1 MPFFFDRVTA
11 MLRLVL
17 ITLCVA
23 FAVAPA
29 ASQTP
34 DPFREQAEV
43 AVHGP
48 DRTGKD
54 GPMASVGMDLAML
67 YYRYRSHTLE
77 ASDPGPF
84 EAPPSMPVQD
94 GGVVIDAVASGEA
107 AALRTDLDRL
117 GLTNGATAGR
127 VVSGRIP
134 ILALEQVAGLSS
146 LQSARPS
153 YRRTSTPSNA
163 PPVDAPPQRGTP
175 EATPASDTS
184 APDVSD
190 APESASASPDP
201 STPSNSTDAGPSNA
215 RVEAQ
220 SDPPDDTVAALD
232 AETPNDPPE
241 TPIGIGVLALLLVF
255 VGGAVFALY
264 VVRRRKE

>member
-1 MPFFFDRVTA
+1 

-17 ITLCVA
+17 ISLCVA
-23 FAVAPA
+23 FAAAPA

-84 EAPPSMPVQD
+84 EAPASMPVQD

-107 AALRTDLDRL
+107 AALRADLDRL

-134 ILALEQVAGLSS
+134 ILALEQVAGLST

-163 PPVDAPPQRGTP
+163 PPVDAPPQRAAP
-175 EATPASDTS
+175 DQAPASDTS
-184 APDVSD
+184 ATDVSN

-201 STPSNSTDAGPSNA
+201 ATAPDSTDARVSDA
-215 RVEAQ
+215 RAGEQ
-220 SDPPDDTVAALD
+220 SGPPDDAGGATE
-232 AETPNDPPE
+232 AEIPNDPPE
-241 TPIGIGVLALLLVF
+241 TPIGIGVLALLVVF

-264 VVRRRKE
+264 VVRRRQG